1 MARQFVWHTAASFVR
16 SDTDHSVSLYDGP
29 GTVWRIVG
37 SALGVTESSSPDSMG
52 VFVWVVN
59 VGAAAFDPV
68 DRGED
73 PEEVMLHGAGFA
85 TVPANTTGQ
94 TAQPP
99 ITLDSEGR
107 RVIGAGEQVWLR
119 FRALTGGF
127 TWDWAWSV
135 RVLVLLPEV

>member
-1 MARQFVWHTAASFVR
+1 MAREFVWHTAASFIR
-16 SDTDHSVSLYDGP
+16 DKTDHEISLYDGP

-37 SALGVTESSSPDSMG
+37 SLTGLSESNSSDSLG

-59 VGAAAFDPV
+59 VGTTAFDPV

-85 TVPANTTGQ
+85 PVAANVTAQ

-99 ITLDSEGR
+99 ITLASEGR

-127 TWDWAWSV
+127 VWDFAWSV
-135 RVLVLLPEV
+135 RVLVLLPEA